1 MGYNIAEKPD
11 ECAAALQKLRALT
24 EPDDLLTQ
32 QFTLRSQALLS
43 RLKGGTPQEELAL
56 LHQAMCLTNPGFAL
70 DQIGQFLYTFEEV
83 KLLNQIALC
92 YSDLEQHPQALSIYC
107 QLIEYIQRHYP
118 EVILKNGQLH
128 MILCN
133 YARELNITQQY
144 QQSILIAEKGRTACV
159 QYSHYQFLPDFLA
172 LMAECYHFCG
182 QDEKSADHYLQAY
195 YLYRALGDRTCIQ
208 LVCKEAKEYLGM
220 EFPYQPHSPRPGIA
234 SSVGIG

>member
-1 MGYNIAEKPD
+1 M
-11 ECAAALQKLRALT
+11 
-24 EPDDLLTQ
+24 
-32 QFTLRSQALLS
+32 
-43 RLKGGTPQEELAL
+43 
-56 LHQAMCLTNPGFAL
+56 
-70 DQIGQFLYTFEEV
+70 YTFEEV

-159 QYSHYQFLPDFLA
+159 QYSHYQFPPDFLA

>member
-1 MGYNIAEKPD
+1 M
-11 ECAAALQKLRALT
+11 
-24 EPDDLLTQ
+24 
-32 QFTLRSQALLS
+32 
-43 RLKGGTPQEELAL
+43 
-56 LHQAMCLTNPGFAL
+56 
-70 DQIGQFLYTFEEV
+70 YTFEEV

-159 QYSHYQFLPDFLA
+159 PVFTLSISARFSGPDGRVLPL
-172 LMAECYHFCG
+172 L
-182 QDEKSADHYLQAY
+182 
-195 YLYRALGDRTCIQ
+195 RAG
-208 LVCKEAKEYLGM
+208 
-220 EFPYQPHSPRPGIA
+220 
-234 SSVGIG
+234 